1 MLWRALIRSLGAQDH
16 RVVFFERDVPYYAEH
31 RDLTEIDGGRLV
43 LYRDWRELAAEAR
56 QQLAD
61 ADAAVVTSYC
71 PDALAASALV
81 FDSRAL
87 RVFYD
92 LDSPVTLARLAAGAQ
107 RFSYLGTY
115 AADVLAALD
124 LSDRELAAIGAAARE
139 RALSEHTAERRAAEL
154 ARLVEAAAAR
164 APGNPTNMPG
174 APRTATRLPGI

>member
-1 MLWRALIRSLGAQDH
+1 M
-16 RVVFFERDVPYYAEH
+16 
-31 RDLTEIDGGRLV
+31 
-43 LYRDWRELAAEAR
+43 
-56 QQLAD
+56 
-61 ADAAVVTSYC
+61 
-71 PDALAASALV
+71 
-81 FDSRAL
+81 
-87 RVFYD
+87 FYD